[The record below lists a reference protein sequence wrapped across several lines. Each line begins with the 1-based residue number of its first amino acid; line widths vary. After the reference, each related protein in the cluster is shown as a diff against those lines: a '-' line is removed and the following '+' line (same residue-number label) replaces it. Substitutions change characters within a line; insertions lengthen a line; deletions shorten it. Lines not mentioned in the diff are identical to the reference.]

1 MTQEESQ
8 QVEEET
14 VQQTS
19 TGKKGGAGKRSTAAV
34 KPKLEDGKDAR
45 RVGRGRVPQQEA
57 VSSKVYF
64 LGIFFAILFVLEI
77 LVQVFG
83 IRG

>member
-1 MTQEESQ
+1 MSKDDETR
-8 QVEEET
+8 VEDET
-14 VQQTS
+14 VQQTAGGRKAAA
-19 TGKKGGAGKRSTAAV
+19 GKKSTAGI

-45 RVGRGRVPQQEA
+45 RTGRGRVPQQEA

-64 LGIFFAILFVLEI
+64 LGIFFAILFLLEI
-77 LVQVFG
+77 IVQMFG

>member
-1 MTQEESQ
+1 MSKEESQ
-8 QVEEET
+8 IEEET
-14 VQQTS
+14 VQQTAGGRKAAA
-19 TGKKGGAGKRSTAAV
+19 GKKSTAGI

-64 LGIFFAILFVLEI
+64 LGIFFAILFLLEI
-77 LVQVFG
+77 IVQMFG